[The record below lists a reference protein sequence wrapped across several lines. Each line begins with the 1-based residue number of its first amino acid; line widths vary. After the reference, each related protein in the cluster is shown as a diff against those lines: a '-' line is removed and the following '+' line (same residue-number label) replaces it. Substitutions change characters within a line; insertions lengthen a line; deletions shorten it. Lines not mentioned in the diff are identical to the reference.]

1 MEIQKVNISNID
13 IAIIQSDEL
22 LLYDINSA
30 LDFIATVNYE
40 TECRNIAINKESI
53 AEDFFNLSSGLAG
66 EILQKFVNY
75 NIKFAIVGDFSKYS
89 SKALKDF
96 IYECN
101 SGKSI
106 FFVPAKQ
113 EAIKKLTEANNA

>member
-1 MEIQKVNISNID
+1 MEIRKVSTNNID
-13 IAIIQSDEL
+13 IAIIQSNEL
-22 LLYDINSA
+22 LLYDIDSA
-30 LDFIATVNYE
+30 LDFIAAVNYE

-53 AEDFFNLSSGLAG
+53 TEDFFNLSSGMAG

-75 NIKFAIVGDFSKYS
+75 YIKFAIIGDFSKYT

-101 SGKSI
+101 NGSSI
-106 FFVPAKQ
+106 FFVSTRQ
-113 EAIKKLTEANNA
+113 EAIKKLAEANT

>member
-1 MEIQKVNISNID
+1 MKIEKICINNID

-22 LLYDINSA
+22 LLYDIDSA

-40 TECRNIAINKESI
+40 TECSNIAINKESI
-53 AEDFFNLSSGLAG
+53 GEDFFNLSSGLAG

-75 NIKFAIVGDFSKYS
+75 YIKLAIIGDFSKYT

-101 SGKSI
+101 NGKSI
-106 FFVPAKQ
+106 FFVHTKQ
-113 EAIKKLTEANNA
+113 EAIKKLAEANNT